1 MLWWR
6 RQVIL
11 TTQQRLGELQKY
23 PLFFSAYIQGWGYFE
38 LHYYQLTVN
47 FHQIGYLQNDLL
59 ANIAVL
65 MVKFLYV

>member
-1 MLWWR
+1 MKMPGYFDYSAETWWAPK
-6 RQVIL
+6 I
-11 TTQQRLGELQKY
+11 
-23 PLFFSAYIQGWGYFE
+23 PIIFSAYIQGWGYFK